1 MAPHF
6 HGIPPTM
13 MGDGLQTCFNL
24 FPTALRINQCVGIF
38 SATLLSM
45 SAAIVH
51 HELVDS

>member
-1 MAPHF
+1 
-6 HGIPPTM
+6 

-24 FPTALRINQCVGIF
+24 FPTPSRINRCVGIF

-51 HELVDS
+51 HEWILDFHPRDLTNLR